1 MFLLEA
7 TVTSFCDD
15 TASIW
20 GLLGYVIM
28 VIKIVIPLLLII
40 LGMIDLGK
48 AVVASDDK
56 AISKSVNTLIQRF
69 VAAIIMF
76 FIPTIVSAIFNATT
90 NSGITKNNSNIC
102 VQCLTNVSSASKCT
116 GDLGSETCKYNGCK
130 STVDITNGGSTNS
143 GTGNS
148 SNNSGS
154 NNSNANTLK

>member
-1 MFLLEA
+1 MFILDA
-7 TVTSFCDD
+7 TVSSFCDD

-56 AISKSVNTLIQRF
+56 AINKSVNTLIQRF

-90 NSGITKNNSNIC
+90 NANMTNPNMNKC
-102 VQCLTNVSSASKCT
+102 VQCLTNVSAQAA
-116 GDLGSETCKYNGCK
+116 DFCK
-130 STVDITNGGSTNS
+130 STVDIN
-143 GTGNS
+143 
-148 SNNSGS
+148 
-154 NNSNANTLK
+154 